1 MNAPA
6 PPTVLSPVTPSERL
20 EVLDIVRGFA
30 LLGILLMNIEAFVG
44 PMYAATTGLDP
55 ALTGADRVVD
65 ALIYILVQGKFWC
78 LFSLLFG
85 MGFAVMS
92 QRAAASGRPFAG
104 MYWRRGMVLLAIG
117 LVHALLVWSGDI
129 LVTYALVSLALLPF
143 RDVNGRWLI
152 GVAVLAFLGPLGLML
167 LLGLMGTLMQ
177 ATPELAAQWEAEM
190 RGQADMAGMIQAQ
203 REAYGSGSYA
213 QATIQR
219 LKDFGV
225 TLTSLVMM
233 GPMVLSMFLFGTW
246 LVKSGAMAAPQ
257 QSPTLFR
264 RLRWV
269 ALPIG
274 LALVLASFALQ
285 PNIDPGDIN
294 LTMSAAFSLGML
306 GSALMCF
313 GYLGWIVR
321 GTQAASTSRVL
332 SWLAPAGRM
341 ALTNYLMQSVVCTL
355 VFYGYGM
362 GYFEQ
367 LSRAWQVPF
376 VLVLFTALVL
386 FSRWWLQRF
395 RFGPMEWLWRSLTYL
410 RPQSMRALHGHAAGA
425 ALQ

>member
-1 MNAPA
+1 MNAHA
-6 PPTVLSPVTPSERL
+6 PPTVLSPVPPSERL
-20 EVLDIVRGFA
+20 ELLDIVRGFA

-44 PMYAATTGLDP
+44 PLYAAGTGLDP
-55 ALTGADRVVD
+55 SLTGADRVAD

-104 MYWRRGMVLLAIG
+104 VYWRRGLMLLAIG
-117 LVHALLVWSGDI
+117 LVHAVLVWAGDI
-129 LVTYALVSLALLPF
+129 LVIYALVSFALLAF
-143 RDVNGRWLI
+143 RDVNGRWLL
-152 GVAVLAFLGPLGLML
+152 GVAVLCFLAPLGLML

-177 ATPELAAQWEAEM
+177 STPELAAQWEAAM
-190 RGQADMAGMIQAQ
+190 QSTSGMVQAQ
-203 REAYGSGSYA
+203 REAYGAGSYA
-213 QATIQR
+213 EATIQR
-219 LKDFGV
+219 LKDFGLALSGV
-225 TLTSLVMM
+225 VVL

-246 LVKSGAMAAPQ
+246 LVKSGAIAAPQ
-257 QSPTLFR
+257 DSAALFR

-274 LALVLASFALQ
+274 LALVLASFTLQ
-285 PNIDPGDIN
+285 PTIDQSEIDV
-294 LTMSAAFSLGML
+294 TMGAAFSLGML

-321 GTQAASTSRVL
+321 GAQSPATQRVL
-332 SWLAPAGRM
+332 AWLAPAGRM

-355 VFYGYGM
+355 VFYGYGL

-367 LSRAWQVPF
+367 LARAWQVPF
-376 VLVLFTALVL
+376 VLVLFTGQVM

-410 RPQSMRALHGHAAGA
+410 RPQPMRAVHGHAGGA

>member
-1 MNAPA
+1 MTASPLA
-6 PPTVLSPVTPSERL
+6 TVLAPVSPSERL
-20 EVLDIVRGFA
+20 ELLDIVRGFA

-44 PMYAATTGLDP
+44 PLYAAGTGLDP
-55 ALTGADRVVD
+55 ALTGADRIVD

-104 MYWRRGMVLLAIG
+104 VYWRRGLVLLGIG

-129 LVTYALVSLALLPF
+129 LVTYALVSFALLAF
-143 RDVNGRWLI
+143 RDVNGRWLV
-152 GVAVLAFLGPLGLML
+152 GVAVLAFLAPLGLML

-177 ATPELAAQWEAEM
+177 STPELAAQWEEAMRSGAMSEM
-190 RGQADMAGMIQAQ
+190 VQAQ
-203 REAYGSGSYA
+203 REAYGAGSYA
-213 QATIQR
+213 DATLQR
-219 LKDFGV
+219 LKDFGMA
-225 TLTSLVMM
+225 LGGLVML

-246 LVKSGAMAAPQ
+246 LVKSGAIAAPQ
-257 QSPTLFR
+257 DSPALFR

-274 LALVLASFALQ
+274 LVLVLASFALQ
-285 PNIDPGDIN
+285 PTIDQSEIDF
-294 LTMSAAFSLGML
+294 TMGVAFSLGML

-321 GTQAASTSRVL
+321 GMQAPATRRVL
-332 SWLAPAGRM
+332 AWLAPAGRM
-341 ALTNYLMQSVVCTL
+341 ALTNYLVQSVACTL
-355 VFYGYGM
+355 VFYGYGL

-367 LSRAWQVPF
+367 LPRAWQVPF
-376 VLVLFTALVL
+376 VLALFTAQVL

-410 RPQSMRALHGHAAGA
+410 RPQPMRAVHGRSGSA